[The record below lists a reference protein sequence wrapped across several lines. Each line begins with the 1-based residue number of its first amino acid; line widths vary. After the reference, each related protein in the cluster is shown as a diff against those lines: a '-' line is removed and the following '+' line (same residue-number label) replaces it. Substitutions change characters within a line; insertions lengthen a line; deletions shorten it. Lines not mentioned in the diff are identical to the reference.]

1 MERGRRRTKSIEQE
15 PGPGDESPSKYLL
28 LLNSVIILSLPL
40 SLILLATPRR
50 RDLAEVDSRVP
61 ASTGEGEEATDHPQQ
76 QLPQRQTASPSDQDR
91 DRKGSFKTKLTSK
104 LSGFLA
110 RVKEEPG
117 REEKP
122 SSAAATST
130 PPSKWRKPLLQ

>member
-1 MERGRRRTKSIEQE
+1 MG
-15 PGPGDESPSKYLL
+15 
-28 LLNSVIILSLPL
+28 
-40 SLILLATPRR
+40 
-50 RDLAEVDSRVP
+50 EVDSRPP
-61 ASTGEGEEATDHPQQ
+61 ATSGGGEEATDYSHREQ

-91 DRKGSFKTKLTSK
+91 DRKGSFKSKLTSK

-122 SSAAATST
+122 SSAATAT
-130 PPSKWRKPLLQ
+130 PPSKWEAFATISTLRR

>member
-1 MERGRRRTKSIEQE
+1 M
-15 PGPGDESPSKYLL
+15 
-28 LLNSVIILSLPL
+28 
-40 SLILLATPRR
+40 
-50 RDLAEVDSRVP
+50 AEDDIT
-61 ASTGEGEEATDHPQQ
+61 AGGGEEATDYSHREQQ
-76 QLPQRQTASPSDQDR
+76 QPQRQTASPSDQDR

-122 SSAAATST
+122 SSTAATAT
-130 PPSKWRKPLLQ
+130 PPSKWEVFATIGALRQ